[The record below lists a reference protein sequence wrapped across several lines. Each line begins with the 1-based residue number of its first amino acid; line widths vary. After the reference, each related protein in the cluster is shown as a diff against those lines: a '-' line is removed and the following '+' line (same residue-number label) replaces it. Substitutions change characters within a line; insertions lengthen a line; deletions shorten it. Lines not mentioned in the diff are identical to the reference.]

1 MHGTTIPA
9 APDLDAVAALR
20 SRLWEAE
27 YRPVPVYN
35 IDQRVTSPGK
45 QPMGKG
51 WQNAAR
57 QDPPGCVSR
66 PPEREARNTGIL
78 CDGLR
83 AVDIDVDDPD
93 LADRL
98 HKLAVA
104 MLGEAPTRSR
114 SNTRRVL
121 LVYRAAEGE
130 PRKREVKGDSGLI
143 EVLGH
148 GQQFVGFGRHP
159 SGVLLQWSP
168 SPLDTIPRADL
179 PAITE
184 AALSAFLD
192 AAGGMLGAEPPAG
205 PRETTEAAEAPHIPS
220 ALGPSADPLDVTAAL
235 AAIPNPGR
243 NWDRWS
249 RIGLATWH
257 ATSGSPEGF
266 AAWSAWS
273 ARATDGIHSPAS
285 CRTAWEG
292 FHRSP
297 PGEIGAGSL
306 FHMAREAL
314 PGWRKPTDITRN
326 AEGWPETSMAPIPL
340 PDGLPPVAS
349 FTDDLL
355 PDAFRAW
362 VMDIANR
369 MQCPSDF
376 PAVAAIVTAS
386 AVIGRQMGIHPKRRD
401 DWLVVPNLWGAVV
414 GRPSLMKTP
423 AIAEAR
429 KILSRLEIEA
439 RKKYEREVAEYEL
452 NGSIAKLVAKERK
465 NSAARSIKKAME
477 AGDDPEKAARAAMG
491 ADDEDIKPPVRRRY
505 VTQDPTVEKLGELLI
520 ETPRG
525 MLLFRDELIG
535 LLRSMDK
542 DGHENDRAFYLEAWN
557 GNGAYTY
564 DRIGRGT
571 IEIDAACVSLMGGIQ
586 PGPLRAYIA
595 QANAGGAGDDGLLQR
610 MQLLVWPDRGDD
622 WRNIDEWPDT
632 TAKTRAYSVFERLDQ
647 IGDPTSTE
655 IPTIRFD
662 DAGQDAFNAWREVFE
677 RRFYA
682 EDMPPALE
690 AHLTKYRSL
699 VPSLALIFHLIDT
712 PDAPAV
718 GARHVSRAIRWTEYL
733 ESHARRLYAQILDPG
748 MVAAL
753 LLAGRLPELPE
764 TFTARDVY
772 RRGWA
777 GLDRAATER
786 ALEVLADFHH
796 VAVKTETTGGRPSAI
811 YRKNFH
817 ETPKPETDK
826 TAKSGPSGAFVS
838 FGSDPNGGWSEI
850 FSDEVEL

>member
-1 MHGTTIPA
+1 MDGITITA
-9 APDLDAVAALR
+9 TPDLNAVAALR
-20 SRLWEAE
+20 SRLWDTG
-27 YRPVPVYN
+27 YRPVPVFN
-35 IDQRVTSPGK
+35 VDEHVNHPGK
-45 QPMGKG
+45 QPMGTG
-51 WQNAAR
+51 WQHAAR
-57 QDPPGCVSR
+57 QGPPGKPHTR
-66 PPEREARNTGIL
+66 ALNTGVL

-83 AVDIDVDDPD
+83 AVDIDVDDPA

-104 MLGEAPTRSR
+104 KLGQAPTRSR
-114 SNTRRVL
+114 SNAGRVL

-130 PRKREVKGDSGLI
+130 PGKLQVKGDGGLI

-148 GQQFVGFGRHP
+148 GQQFVAFGLHP
-159 SGVLLQWSP
+159 SGVPLEWSP
-168 SPLDTIPRADL
+168 SPLDMIPRADL

-184 AALSAFLD
+184 TALSAFLE
-192 AAGGMLGAEPPAG
+192 AAGAMIGAKAHDPQPEAP
-205 PRETTEAAEAPHIPS
+205 EAAEAVHIPS

-235 AAIPNPGR
+235 AVIPNTGR
-243 NWDRWS
+243 DWDRWS
-249 RIGLATWH
+249 RIGLATWR
-257 ATSGSPEGF
+257 ATGGSPEGF
-266 AAWSAWS
+266 AAWAAWS
-273 ARATDGIHSPAS
+273 ARAPGNVHDAAA
-285 CRTAWEG
+285 CRAAWEG

-306 FHMAREAL
+306 FHLAREAR
-314 PGWRKPTDITRN
+314 PDWRKPTETTRD
-326 AEGWPETSMAPIPL
+326 AEGWPERPIAPIPL

-362 VMDIANR
+362 VLDIATR
-369 MQCPSDF
+369 MQCPPDF

-386 AVIGRQMGIHPKRRD
+386 AVIGRQMGIYPKRRD

-429 KILSRLEIEA
+429 KILARLEIEA
-439 RKKYEREVAEYEL
+439 RKQYEREVAEYEL

-465 NSAARSIKKAME
+465 SSAARSIREAMK

-586 PGPLRAYIA
+586 PGPLRSYIA

-622 WRNIDEWPDT
+622 WRNVDEWPDT

-733 ESHARRLYAQILDPG
+733 ETHARRLYAQILDPG

-777 GLDRAATER
+777 GLDRAATDR

-817 ETPKPETDK
+817 EPPKQRTDK
-826 TAKSGPSGAFVS
+826 TDKRGVEGAFVS
-838 FGSDPNGGWSEI
+838 FGSDPNGGYGEI
-850 FSDEVEL
+850 FSDEVVL

>member
-1 MHGTTIPA
+1 MDGITIPA
-9 APDLDAVAALR
+9 ALDLDALACRPLWVAWRVIDRNGKPTKEPLNPSTGRPAKANDPATWAPRDEAEAAARRYVQDGAGGVGIELADLGDGFQLGGIDLDTCRDPETGRIETWARDVIDLIPTYAEISPSKTGTKLYFRYHADDLPELRKAMGTDYGKLWQRGGGEHPPAIELHLGRRYFAVTDDHLAGTPKTIEAIPTETLLRLIREVGPRFKGAKMAAAPHGKPAQALPAAGDILDRLNRAAASTPRLSRALARLDQCGSRSEAAMALGSALKAAGWSYEDMTEALR
-20 SRLWEAE
+20 AHPATAAWTAE
-27 YRPVPVYN
+27 
-35 IDQRVTSPGK
+35 
-45 QPMGKG
+45 
-51 WQNAAR
+51 
-57 QDPPGCVSR
+57 
-66 PPEREARNTGIL
+66 
-78 CDGLR
+78 
-83 AVDIDVDDPD
+83 
-93 LADRL
+93 
-98 HKLAVA
+98 
-104 MLGEAPTRSR
+104 
-114 SNTRRVL
+114 
-121 LVYRAAEGE
+121 
-130 PRKREVKGDSGLI
+130 KGD
-143 EVLGH
+143 E
-148 GQQFVGFGRHP
+148 
-159 SGVLLQWSP
+159 
-168 SPLDTIPRADL
+168 
-179 PAITE
+179 
-184 AALSAFLD
+184 
-192 AAGGMLGAEPPAG
+192 AGG
-205 PRETTEAAEAPHIPS
+205 RELRRIYQKATVSDGQTE
-220 ALGPSADPLDVTAAL
+220 
-235 AAIPNPGR
+235 
-243 NWDRWS
+243 
-249 RIGLATWH
+249 
-257 ATSGSPEGF
+257 
-266 AAWSAWS
+266 
-273 ARATDGIHSPAS
+273 
-285 CRTAWEG
+285 
-292 FHRSP
+292 
-297 PGEIGAGSL
+297 
-306 FHMAREAL
+306 
-314 PGWRKPTDITRN
+314 ITRD
-326 AEGWPETSMAPIPL
+326 AGGWPETSIAPIPL
-340 PDGLPPVAS
+340 PDGLPPVAP

-355 PDAFRAW
+355 PDAFLAW
-362 VMDIANR
+362 VLDIANR
-369 MQCPSDF
+369 MQCPPDF

-386 AVIGRQMGIHPKRRD
+386 AVIGRQMGIYPKRRD

-429 KILSRLEIEA
+429 KILARLEIEA
-439 RKKYEREVAEYEL
+439 RKQYEREVAEYEL
-452 NGSIAKLVAKERK
+452 NGSIAKLVTKERTK
-465 NSAARSIKKAME
+465 SAARSIKKAME

-610 MQLLVWPDRGDD
+610 MQLLVWPDRGDE
-622 WRNIDEWPDT
+622 WRNVDEWPDT

-655 IPTIRFD
+655 IPAIRFD

-733 ESHARRLYAQILDPG
+733 ESHARRLYSQILDPG

-777 GLDRAATER
+777 GLDRAATDR

-817 ETPKPETDK
+817 ETPKQRTDK
-826 TAKSGPSGAFVS
+826 TDKRGLRGAFVS
-838 FGSDPNGGWSEI
+838 FGSDPNEGWSEN
-850 FSDEVEL
+850 FSDEVVL